1 MDFRKSWNWYIEM
14 FGIDVKILED
24 DTVAERM
31 LPYTGGKP
39 HQRHAC
45 IAVNLQGGG
54 GFEIWQYSR
63 RTPVPCPFTISVGDL
78 GIFAAKLKCRDVAA
92 FYNTLSQKWPDSLH
106 IAYFQDFSNTYA
118 PVDRLRELYYEALS
132 MPDVVGLSIATRAD
146 CLEDYVCE
154 LLYEIGKKTYLTVE
168 LGLQSSSDV
177 TAERINRGHS
187 WAEFLQGYE
196 KLRGLNVCVH
206 IINGL
211 PGENKDDML
220 KTACDVAR
228 LCPHEIKIHLLHVL
242 KNTVMAEE
250 YERGEFET
258 LTLDEYADIVVS
270 QLELL
275 PPDTVI
281 GRVTG
286 DGLSD
291 ELIAPL
297 WSTRKFN
304 VMNTID
310 KLMVERDTYQ
320 GKLYNLPI

>member
-1 MDFRKSWNWYIEM
+1 MKNPFPHSDNNRRFYTYDYYLRKR
-14 FGIDVKILED
+14 FGKKCFKVPLD
-24 DTVAERM
+24 
-31 LPYTGGKP
+31 
-39 HQRHAC
+39 
-45 IAVNLQGGG
+45 G
-54 GFEIWQYSR
+54 GFSCPNIDGKRAHGGCTYCNLSSREREILPI
-63 RTPVPCPFTISVGDL
+63 PVQFERAVS
-78 GIFAAKLKCRDVAA
+78 
-92 FYNTLSQKWPDSLH
+92 TLSQKWPDSLH

-146 CLEDYVCE
+146 CLEDDVCE

-177 TAERINRGHS
+177 SAERINRGHS

-196 KLRGLNVCVH
+196 KLHGLNVCVH

-258 LTLDEYADIVVS
+258 LTLDDYADIVVS

>member
-1 MDFRKSWNWYIEM
+1 MKNPFPHSDNNRRFYTYDYYLRKR
-14 FGIDVKILED
+14 FGKKCFKVPLD
-24 DTVAERM
+24 
-31 LPYTGGKP
+31 
-39 HQRHAC
+39 
-45 IAVNLQGGG
+45 G
-54 GFEIWQYSR
+54 GFSCPNIDGKRAHGGCTYCNLNSREREILPI
-63 RTPVPCPFTISVGDL
+63 PVQFERAVS
-78 GIFAAKLKCRDVAA
+78 
-92 FYNTLSQKWPDSLH
+92 TLSQKWPDSLH

-132 MPDVVGLSIATRAD
+132 MPDIVGLSIATRAD
-146 CLEDYVCE
+146 CLEDDVCE

-177 TAERINRGHS
+177 SAERINRGHS

-196 KLRGLNVCVH
+196 KLHGLNVCVH

-220 KTACDVAR
+220 KTACDVAL

>member
-1 MDFRKSWNWYIEM
+1 MKLDNIA
-14 FGIDVKILED
+14 GI
-24 DTVAERM
+24 A
-31 LPYTGGKP
+31 
-39 HQRHAC
+39 
-45 IAVNLQGGG
+45 
-54 GFEIWQYSR
+54 
-63 RTPVPCPFTISVGDL
+63 
-78 GIFAAKLKCRDVAA
+78 
-92 FYNTLSQKWPDSLH
+92 
-106 IAYFQDFSNTYA
+106 
-118 PVDRLRELYYEALS
+118 
-132 MPDVVGLSIATRAD
+132 IATRAD
-146 CLEDYVCE
+146 CLSDATVRYLRDVAKQ
-154 LLYEIGKKTYLTVE
+154 IDLTVE
-168 LGLQSSSDV
+168 LGLQSAFDE
-177 TAERINRGHS
+177 TAKRINRCHS
-187 WAEFLQGYE
+187 YAEFVEGYR
-196 KLRGLNVCVH
+196 KLDGLDVCIH

-220 KTACDVAR
+220 KTARDVAR

-258 LTLDEYADIVVS
+258 LALDEYADIVVS

-320 GKLYNLPI
+320 GKLHNLPM

>member
-1 MDFRKSWNWYIEM
+1 MKNPFPHSDNNRRFYTYDYYLRKR
-14 FGIDVKILED
+14 FGKKCFKVPLD
-24 DTVAERM
+24 
-31 LPYTGGKP
+31 
-39 HQRHAC
+39 
-45 IAVNLQGGG
+45 G
-54 GFEIWQYSR
+54 GFSCPNIDGKRAHGGCTYCNLSSREREIL
-63 RTPVPCPFTISVGDL
+63 PISIQFELTVS
-78 GIFAAKLKCRDVAA
+78 A
-92 FYNTLSQKWPDSLH
+92 LSKKWPDALH
-106 IAYFQDFSNTYA
+106 IAYLQNFSNTYA
-118 PVDRLRELYYEALS
+118 PVERLRELYYESLAL
-132 MPDVVGLSIATRAD
+132 PDVVGLSIATRAD
-146 CLEDYVCE
+146 CLEDDVCE

-168 LGLQSSSDV
+168 LGLQSSSDA

-211 PGENKDDML
+211 PGESREDMI
-220 KTACDVAR
+220 KTARDVA
-228 LCPHEIKIHLLHVL
+228 LLHPHEIKIHLLHVL

-310 KLMVERDTYQ
+310 KLMAERDTYQ
-320 GKLYNLPI
+320 GKLYNLSI

>member
-1 MDFRKSWNWYIEM
+1 MKNPFPHSDNNRRFYTYDYYLRKR
-14 FGIDVKILED
+14 FGKKCFKVPLD
-24 DTVAERM
+24 
-31 LPYTGGKP
+31 
-39 HQRHAC
+39 
-45 IAVNLQGGG
+45 G
-54 GFEIWQYSR
+54 GFSCPNIDGKRAHGGCTYCNLNSREREILPI
-63 RTPVPCPFTISVGDL
+63 PVQFERAVS
-78 GIFAAKLKCRDVAA
+78 
-92 FYNTLSQKWPDSLH
+92 TLSQKWPDSLH
-106 IAYFQDFSNTYA
+106 IAYFQNFSNTYA

-146 CLEDYVCE
+146 CLEDDVCE

-177 TAERINRGHS
+177 SAERINRGHS
-187 WAEFLQGYE
+187 WAEFLDGYE

-211 PGENKDDML
+211 PGESRDDML
-220 KTACDVAR
+220 KTARDVAR
-228 LCPHEIKIHLLHVL
+228 LCPHETKIHLLHVL
-242 KNTVMAEE
+242 KNTVMADE

-310 KLMVERDTYQ
+310 KLMAERDTYQ

>member
-1 MDFRKSWNWYIEM
+1 MKNPFPHSDNNRRFYTYDYYLRKR
-14 FGIDVKILED
+14 FGKKCFKVPLD
-24 DTVAERM
+24 
-31 LPYTGGKP
+31 
-39 HQRHAC
+39 
-45 IAVNLQGGG
+45 G
-54 GFEIWQYSR
+54 GFSCPNIDGKRAHGGCTYCNLNSREREIL
-63 RTPVPCPFTISVGDL
+63 PISVQ
-78 GIFAAKLKCRDVAA
+78 FERAVSA
-92 FYNTLSQKWPDSLH
+92 LSQKWPDSLH
-106 IAYFQDFSNTYA
+106 IAYFQNFSNTYA

-146 CLEDYVCE
+146 CLEDDVCE

-177 TAERINRGHS
+177 SAERINRGHS

-196 KLRGLNVCVH
+196 KLHGLNVCVH

-220 KTACDVAR
+220 KTARDVAR

-320 GKLYNLPI
+320 GKLYNLPM

>member
-1 MDFRKSWNWYIEM
+1 MKNPFPHSDNNRRFYTYDYYLRKR
-14 FGIDVKILED
+14 FGKKCFKVPLD
-24 DTVAERM
+24 
-31 LPYTGGKP
+31 
-39 HQRHAC
+39 
-45 IAVNLQGGG
+45 G
-54 GFEIWQYSR
+54 GFSCPNIDGKRAHGGCTYCNLNSREREILPI
-63 RTPVPCPFTISVGDL
+63 PVQFERAVS
-78 GIFAAKLKCRDVAA
+78 
-92 FYNTLSQKWPDSLH
+92 TLSKKWPDSLH
-106 IAYFQDFSNTYA
+106 IAYFQNFSNTYA
-118 PVDRLRELYYEALS
+118 PVDRLRELYYEALA

-146 CLEDYVCE
+146 CLEDDVCE

-177 TAERINRGHS
+177 TAERINRGHN

-196 KLRGLNVCVH
+196 KLHGLNVCVH

-211 PGENKDDML
+211 PGESKDDML
-220 KTACDVAR
+220 KTARDVAR

-320 GKLYNLPI
+320 GKLYNLPA

>member
-1 MDFRKSWNWYIEM
+1 MKNPFPHSDNNRRFYTYDYYLRKR
-14 FGIDVKILED
+14 FGKKCFKVPLD
-24 DTVAERM
+24 
-31 LPYTGGKP
+31 
-39 HQRHAC
+39 
-45 IAVNLQGGG
+45 G
-54 GFEIWQYSR
+54 GFSCPNIDGKRAHGGCTYCNLNSREREILPI
-63 RTPVPCPFTISVGDL
+63 PVQFERAVS
-78 GIFAAKLKCRDVAA
+78 
-92 FYNTLSQKWPDSLH
+92 TLSQKWPDSLH
-106 IAYFQDFSNTYA
+106 IAYFQNFSNTYA

-146 CLEDYVCE
+146 CLEDDVCE

-177 TAERINRGHS
+177 TAERINRGHN

-196 KLRGLNVCVH
+196 KLHGLNVCVH

-211 PGENKDDML
+211 PGESKDDML
-220 KTACDVAR
+220 KTARDVAR

-320 GKLYNLPI
+320 GKLYNLPT

>member
-1 MDFRKSWNWYIEM
+1 MKNPFPHSDNNRRFYTYDYYLRKR
-14 FGIDVKILED
+14 FGKKCFKVPLD
-24 DTVAERM
+24 
-31 LPYTGGKP
+31 
-39 HQRHAC
+39 
-45 IAVNLQGGG
+45 G
-54 GFEIWQYSR
+54 GFSCPNIDGKRAHGGCTYCNMNSREREILPI
-63 RTPVPCPFTISVGDL
+63 PVQFERAVS
-78 GIFAAKLKCRDVAA
+78 
-92 FYNTLSQKWPDSLH
+92 TLSQKWPDSLH
-106 IAYFQDFSNTYA
+106 IAYFQNFSNTYA

-146 CLEDYVCE
+146 CLEDDVCE

-177 TAERINRGHS
+177 SAERINRGHS

-220 KTACDVAR
+220 KTARDVAR

-281 GRVTG
+281 GRITG

-310 KLMVERDTYQ
+310 KLMVERDSYQ

>member
-1 MDFRKSWNWYIEM
+1 MKNPFPHSDNNRRFYTYDYYLRKR
-14 FGIDVKILED
+14 FGKKCFKVPLD
-24 DTVAERM
+24 
-31 LPYTGGKP
+31 
-39 HQRHAC
+39 
-45 IAVNLQGGG
+45 G
-54 GFEIWQYSR
+54 GFSCPNIDGKRAHGGCTYCNLNSREREILPI
-63 RTPVPCPFTISVGDL
+63 PVQFERAVS
-78 GIFAAKLKCRDVAA
+78 
-92 FYNTLSQKWPDSLH
+92 TLSQKWPDSLH
-106 IAYFQDFSNTYA
+106 IAYFQNFSNTYA

-146 CLEDYVCE
+146 CLEDDVCE

-177 TAERINRGHS
+177 SAERINRGHS

-196 KLRGLNVCVH
+196 KLHGLNVCVH

-258 LTLDEYADIVVS
+258 LTLDEYSDIVVS

-320 GKLYNLPI
+320 GKLYNLPA

>member
-1 MDFRKSWNWYIEM
+1 MKNPFPHSDNNRRFYTYDYYLRKR
-14 FGIDVKILED
+14 FGKKCFKVPLD
-24 DTVAERM
+24 
-31 LPYTGGKP
+31 
-39 HQRHAC
+39 
-45 IAVNLQGGG
+45 G
-54 GFEIWQYSR
+54 GFSCPNIDGKRAHGGCTYCNLNSREREILPI
-63 RTPVPCPFTISVGDL
+63 PVQFERAVS
-78 GIFAAKLKCRDVAA
+78 
-92 FYNTLSQKWPDSLH
+92 TLSQKWPDSLH
-106 IAYFQDFSNTYA
+106 IAYFQNFSNTYA

-146 CLEDYVCE
+146 CLEDDVCE

-177 TAERINRGHS
+177 SAERINRGHS
-187 WAEFLQGYE
+187 WAEFLDGYE

-220 KTACDVAR
+220 KTARDVAR

-242 KNTVMAEE
+242 KNTVMADE

-297 WSTRKFN
+297 WSTRKFS

-310 KLMVERDTYQ
+310 KLMAERDTYQ